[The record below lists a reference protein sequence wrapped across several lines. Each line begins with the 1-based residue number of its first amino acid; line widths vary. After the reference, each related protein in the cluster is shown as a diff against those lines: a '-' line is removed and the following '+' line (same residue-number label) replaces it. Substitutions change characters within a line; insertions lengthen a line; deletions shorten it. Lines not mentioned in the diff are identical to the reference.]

1 MTYAER
7 EAIFSKDYLS
17 IEDLGAILGLNY
29 QMAAKRMRDI
39 KRRSDRLGIQGK
51 IHVQD
56 YIEYFDLPPE
66 RYRKAWE
73 GEESAP
79 DKHIRSVCAYA
90 REERRYR

>member
-7 EAIFSKDYLS
+7 EAIFSKEYLS
-17 IEDLGAILGLNY
+17 IQDLGTLLGLNY

-56 YIEYFDLPPE
+56 YLDYFELPVE
-66 RYRKAWE
+66 RYRRFWEE
-73 GEESAP
+73 GEGGAE
-79 DKHIRSVCAYA
+79 DKRLRSVCAYS
-90 REERRYR
+90 RERRYG

>member
-7 EAIFSKDYLS
+7 EAIFAKDYLT
-17 IEDLGAILGLNY
+17 IADLCALLGLTY

-39 KRRSDRLGIQGK
+39 KRKTDRLGIQGK

-56 YIEYFDLPPE
+56 YLDYFEVPAV

-73 GEESAP
+73 GEGSEE
-79 DKHIRSVCAYA
+79 DRKLRSVCTYS
-90 REERRYR
+90 RERRYG

>member
-7 EAIFSKDYLS
+7 EAIFSKEYLT
-17 IEDLGAILGLNY
+17 IADLETLLGLNY

-39 KRRSDRLGIQGK
+39 KRKNDRLGIQGK

-56 YIEYFDLPPE
+56 YLDYFQLPIE
-66 RYRKAWE
+66 RYRRVWE

-79 DKHIRSVCAYA
+79 DKRLRSVCAYS
-90 REERRYR
+90 RERRYG

>member
-7 EAIFSKDYLS
+7 EAIFSKDYLT
-17 IEDLGAILGLNY
+17 IADLETLLGLTY

-56 YIEYFDLPPE
+56 YLEYFDLPPE

-79 DKHIRSVCAYA
+79 DKRMRSVCAYSK
-90 REERRYR
+90 ERRYR